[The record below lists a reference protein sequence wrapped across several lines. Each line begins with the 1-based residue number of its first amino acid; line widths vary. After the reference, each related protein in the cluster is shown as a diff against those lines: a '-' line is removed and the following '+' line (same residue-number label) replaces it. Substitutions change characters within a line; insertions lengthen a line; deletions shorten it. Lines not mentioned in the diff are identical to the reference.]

1 MSSSTERAGRT
12 GRPVFLAGLMADLR
26 SQTASDR
33 VLDVTGEV
41 IGPAPASG
49 GLVERGAS
57 AARSAAA
64 RLRAGNLFRNRQQA
78 VDAKVTYLPS
88 EDVPQRELPIRRIT
102 FLAFVVLPA
111 LLSLLYF
118 TLLATDQY
126 TAEMRFV
133 IRQGGQDGIR
143 SLLSGSTG
151 GGGAANVGAMMSSLG
166 GGSSAS
172 TATEDGHIVTS
183 YIHSRAMI
191 DDISKT
197 VGLRELFARPE
208 IDFYARLRDNTSADD
223 LLAYW
228 NTMVGTGIDA
238 TSGIITVTVRAF
250 RPEDAVLVAK
260 AIQDLCEKLINEI
273 SGRARQDALR
283 RATEEVARAQAM
295 MTAAIG
301 EMERYRNEEGMIDP
315 VQTATETGKLLT
327 KVLTD
332 QLAAEGQ
339 LFVASRSLEADSP
352 TVRNLRSR
360 VDTLRAQTAALR
372 SQLAGNSA
380 ENRNVAGAL
389 VKFEEIMVK
398 QKVAESLYSMA
409 ESGLDRARRTAEARS
424 TYLTPFVP
432 PSLPEDPSYPKRL
445 LFPLAIGV
453 ICLVL
458 WSIVTLICASVQD
471 HRLR

>member
-1 MSSSTERAGRT
+1 M
-12 GRPVFLAGLMADLR
+12 
-26 SQTASDR
+26 
-33 VLDVTGEV
+33 
-41 IGPAPASG
+41 
-49 GLVERGAS
+49 ERGAS